1 MTGMDGRD
9 PATASQPQTPI
20 DYTQFLEPAGL
31 KGARLGVARNFFGK
45 NPFVDQVIE
54 GCLQLLKAQGAEL
67 IDPVSLETEKYEES
81 EYEVLLYEFKAD
93 LNAYLGGLGPQV
105 RVHSLE
111 EVIAFNERH
120 KERVMPYFGQERML
134 KAQAKGPLSDEAY
147 LKALADN
154 LRLSRSEGID
164 AVLQAQRLDAIIAPT
179 GGPAWPTDWVSGDH
193 YGGSCSSA
201 AAVAGYP
208 HITVPAGYV
217 FGLPV
222 GLSFFASAWQEAA
235 LIRLAYAF
243 EQAAQVRQPP
253 KFLPTLSRSCNDP
266 PLE

>member
-31 KGARLGVARNFFGK
+31 KGARLGVARNLFGK

-93 LNAYLGGLGPQV
+93 LNVYLGSLGTQV
-105 RVHSLE
+105 QVHSLE

-147 LKALADN
+147 QKALADN
-154 LRLSRSEGID
+154 LRLSRTEGID
-164 AVLQAQRLDAIIAPT
+164 AVLQTQRLDAIIAPT
-179 GGPAWPTDWVSGDH
+179 GGPAWPTDWVNGDH

-201 AAVAGYP
+201 PAVAGYP

-253 KFLPTLSRSCNDP
+253 RFLLSAAF
-266 PLE
+266 